1 MLKYIVSSI
10 FFSLITL
17 QPVMAQGNR
26 TFQQYQQ
33 KKQEQLRKYRER
45 KIKEFNDYRSK
56 KNREFAAYLSKSWIL
71 IEQQAGVPAP
81 KQPDPVRPIVIPK
94 DEQGKAPKKPV
105 EVPHG
110 DVLPFKKYE
119 KEESLNIPLH
129 DAVPNR
135 TANLSLFK
143 TPVVVNMESHLKFK
157 LNGVSEDEISKQWNR
172 LSSDDYTPMFED
184 CARLCQEMKL
194 NGWATWNLCKSVG
207 ERLLGAG
214 TNEAVMLQTYLM
226 AELGYDAQMVRIG
239 NDRLVTVCP
248 AEVELCQIPY
258 LSMNNKK
265 YYIWAEIPN
274 SSPIHTYQK
283 NFASATRSI
292 DFSNSTEIPLS
303 KQPAKKSIFTSKWD
317 NHPSVTITTRES
329 LIDCYRNMP
338 LINDWSFYAR
348 EPIDADIKSQLL
360 PTLRASIDGKSE
372 AEAANILLHFVQTAF
387 EYQTDEEQYG
397 KEKIDFKEELF
408 YYPACDCEDR
418 SILFS
423 ELIHSLIGLD
433 VVLLYY
439 PNHLCTAVKFNTQ
452 VTGDYV
458 TVNGVRYVICDP
470 TYINASV
477 GQCMDKY
484 KNVKA
489 TIYKIR

>member
-1 MLKYIVSSI
+1 M
-10 FFSLITL
+10 
-17 QPVMAQGNR
+17 
-26 TFQQYQQ
+26 
-33 KKQEQLRKYRER
+33 
-45 KIKEFNDYRSK
+45 
-56 KNREFAAYLSKSWIL
+56 
-71 IEQQAGVPAP
+71 
-81 KQPDPVRPIVIPK
+81 
-94 DEQGKAPKKPV
+94 
-105 EVPHG
+105 
-110 DVLPFKKYE
+110 
-119 KEESLNIPLH
+119 
-129 DAVPNR
+129 
-135 TANLSLFK
+135 
-143 TPVVVNMESHLKFK
+143 
-157 LNGVSEDEISKQWNR
+157 
-172 LSSDDYTPMFED
+172 
-184 CARLCQEMKL
+184 
-194 NGWATWNLCKSVG
+194 
-207 ERLLGAG
+207 LGAG

>member
-157 LNGVSEDEISKQWNR
+157 LNGVSENEISKQWNR

-194 NGWATWNLCKSVG
+194 NGISVNL
-207 ERLLGAG
+207 
-214 TNEAVMLQTYLM
+214 
-226 AELGYDAQMVRIG
+226 
-239 NDRLVTVCP
+239 
-248 AEVELCQIPY
+248 
-258 LSMNNKK
+258 
-265 YYIWAEIPN
+265 
-274 SSPIHTYQK
+274 
-283 NFASATRSI
+283 
-292 DFSNSTEIPLS
+292 
-303 KQPAKKSIFTSKWD
+303 
-317 NHPSVTITTRES
+317 
-329 LIDCYRNMP
+329 
-338 LINDWSFYAR
+338 
-348 EPIDADIKSQLL
+348 
-360 PTLRASIDGKSE
+360 
-372 AEAANILLHFVQTAF
+372 
-387 EYQTDEEQYG
+387 
-397 KEKIDFKEELF
+397 
-408 YYPACDCEDR
+408 
-418 SILFS
+418 
-423 ELIHSLIGLD
+423 
-433 VVLLYY
+433 
-439 PNHLCTAVKFNTQ
+439 
-452 VTGDYV
+452 
-458 TVNGVRYVICDP
+458 
-470 TYINASV
+470 
-477 GQCMDKY
+477 
-484 KNVKA
+484 
-489 TIYKIR
+489 

>member
-1 MLKYIVSSI
+1 MHKNVILII
-10 FFSLITL
+10 FFPLIIL
-17 QPVMAQGNR
+17 QPVLAQGNG
-26 TFQQYQQ
+26 TFLQYKQ

-45 KIKEFNDYRSK
+45 KIKEFNDYRQK
-56 KNREFAAYLSKSWIL
+56 KNREFATYLSRSWIL
-71 IEQQAGVPAP
+71 IDQQEGIPAP
-81 KQPDPVRPIVIPK
+81 KQPDPERPTVIPK
-94 DEQGKAPKKPV
+94 DEQGMAPRNPI

-119 KEESLNIPLH
+119 KEEPLNIPLP
-129 DAVPNR
+129 DAPPNR
-135 TANLSLFK
+135 ATNLYLFK
-143 TPVVVNMESHLKFK
+143 TPVVVHMESHLKFK
-157 LNGVSEDEISKQWNR
+157 LSNVSENEISTQWSR

-184 CARLCQEMKL
+184 CARICQEMRL

-207 ERLLGAG
+207 EQLLGAG

-248 AEVELCQIPY
+248 AEVELCQISY

-265 YYIWAEIPN
+265 YYIWAEIP
-274 SSPIHTYQK
+274 SGSPIHTYQK

-292 DFSNSTEIPLS
+292 DFSNSIDIQLN
-303 KQPAKKSIFTSKWD
+303 KQPTQKRTFTSKW
-317 NHPSVTITTRES
+317 NNYPSVTITTRES
-329 LIDCYRNMP
+329 LMECYRNMP

-348 EPIDADIKSQLL
+348 EPIDVDIKNQLI
-360 PTLRASIDGKSE
+360 PVLRALINGKSDV
-372 AEAANILLHFVQTAF
+372 EAANILLHFVQTAF

-423 ELIHSLIGLD
+423 ELMHSLVGLD

-452 VTGDYV
+452 VDGDYV
-458 TVNGVRYVICDP
+458 TVNGIRYIICDP